1 MLKYFFYV
9 RRRSLFPRAFFVN
22 LPNHLNFAGVFFPAH
37 SSYKSTMRLNITK
50 IRPQDYGEY
59 HCVSKNEMGIA
70 RAVFHLQGNDFS
82 NFLFFI
88 ISKSDKNQ
96 FVVFTE
102 RNPYIIRGLPDSSN
116 PVVFGA
122 RPPEKESYEDI
133 CGPPQT
139 CPECPDPK

>member
-1 MLKYFFYV
+1 
-9 RRRSLFPRAFFVN
+9 
-22 LPNHLNFAGVFFPAH
+22 
-37 SSYKSTMRLNITK
+37 MRLNITK

-70 RAVFHLQGNDFS
+70 RAVFHLQGNDFPFPLTTFWPFRLLLLLRY
-82 NFLFFI
+82 N
-88 ISKSDKNQ
+88 DKAMSID
-96 FVVFTE
+96 FCLLLRAE
-102 RNPYIIRGLPDSSN
+102 RNPYIMRGLPDSSSN

-139 CPECPDPK
+139 CPECVDPK